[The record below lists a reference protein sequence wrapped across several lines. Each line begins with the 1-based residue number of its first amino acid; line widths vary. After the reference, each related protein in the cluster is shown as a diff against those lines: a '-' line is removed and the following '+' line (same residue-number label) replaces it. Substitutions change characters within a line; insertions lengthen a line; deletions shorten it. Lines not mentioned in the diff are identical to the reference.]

1 MSMAPPIILTYPS
14 TTEPLRHADPELVR
28 QRARRREAFRRS
40 VIAAVAVAVA
50 AFLVGAFFLVGQH
63 LLTAWW
69 LERQDGMVL
78 WDIDKTNWRQGG
90 VTSVSFAARN
100 SWIPRL
106 RDGDLN
112 HFRRLHRVVSLN
124 LAENDRITNKGL
136 SGLRGLDFL
145 AELNLERLERYRQ
158 VHFGSI
164 FIPFTDACLVHLQ
177 ALPRL
182 ENLTLAGNLITD
194 QGMSQIAQMSSLKVL
209 DLSATEVTDSALVHI
224 EGMRNLERVDLGATR
239 VTDEGLAQL
248 RLARPDLTIEL
259 DVDPAVEQAVKAT
272 RGLDR

>member
-1 MSMAPPIILTYPS
+1 MAPS
-14 TTEPLRHADPELVR
+14 
-28 QRARRREAFRRS
+28 RRS
-40 VIAAVAVAVA
+40 RSRSRRSWSVFHSWSVRH
-50 AFLVGAFFLVGQH
+50 LV
-63 LLTAWW
+63 TAWW
-69 LERQDGMVL
+69 LESLHGMVL

-90 VTSVSFAARN
+90 VTSVSFVARN

-145 AELNLERLERYRQ
+145 AELNLERLERYRHAQ
-158 VHFGSI
+158 SGAFRTVQL
-164 FIPFTDACLVHLQ
+164 TDACLVHLQ

-224 EGMRNLERVDLGATR
+224 EGMRNLEGVDLGATR
-239 VTDEGLAQL
+239 VTNEGLAQL

-259 DVDPAVEQAVKAT
+259 DVDPAVEQALKAT
-272 RGLDR
+272 RGLDQ

>member
-1 MSMAPPIILTYPS
+1 MPVTPS
-14 TTEPLRHADPELVR
+14 TYLTTARSSDAVDHADPELFR
-28 QRARRREAFRRS
+28 QRSRRHESLRRGA
-40 VIAAVAVAVA
+40 IAAVALTLA
-50 AFLVGAFFLVGQH
+50 ALVVGVSYFVGTH
-63 LLTAWW
+63 MLAAWW
-69 LERQDGMVL
+69 LERQDGTVL

-145 AELNLERLERYRQ
+145 AELNLERLERYRKAQ
-158 VHFGSI
+158 FGLVSI
-164 FIPFTDACLVHLQ
+164 PLTDACLVHLL

-182 ENLTLAGNLITD
+182 ENLTLAGNPITD
-194 QGMSQIAQMSSLKVL
+194 GGLSQIAAMRNLKVL
-209 DLSATEVTDSALVHI
+209 DLSATEVSDAGLVHL
-224 EGMRNLERVDLGATR
+224 EGMKNLERVDLGATR
-239 VTDEGLAQL
+239 VTKEGIAQL
-248 RLARPDLTIEL
+248 RLVRPDLSIEF
-259 DVDPAVEQAVKAT
+259 VTEPAVE
-272 RGLDR
+272 RGLKLIRGLTQ

>member
-1 MSMAPPIILTYPS
+1 MAPPMTLTYPR
-14 TTEPLRHADPELVR
+14 TTEPLRPADPELFR
-28 QRARRREAFRRS
+28 QRTRRREVFRRG

-50 AFLVGAFFLVGQH
+50 AFLVGAFFLIGQH

-78 WDIDKTNWRQGG
+78 WDIDQTNWRQGG

-124 LAENDRITNKGL
+124 LAENDRITNKGM
-136 SGLRGLDFL
+136 SELRGLDYL

-158 VHFGSI
+158 VQFGRV
-164 FIPFTDACLVHLQ
+164 FIPLTDACLVHLQ

-209 DLSATEVTDSALVHI
+209 ELSATEVSDAGLAHI
-224 EGMRNLERVDLGATR
+224 EGMKNLERVDLGATR
-239 VTDEGLAQL
+239 VTKEGLAQL
-248 RLARPDLTIEL
+248 RLARPNLTIEL
-259 DVDPAVEQAVKAT
+259 EVDPEVEQRVKAS
-272 RGLDR
+272 RGLD